1 MVIIV
6 AVVVTNKKDDG
17 NTTNKNEFAKAA
29 VATDRAVSDRS
40 SND

>member
-1 MVIIV
+1 MVVIV
-6 AVVVTNKKDDG
+6 AVVVTSKKDDE
-17 NTTNKNEFAKAA
+17 KEIVKYEFAKAA

>member
-1 MVIIV
+1 MVVIV
-6 AVVVTNKKDDG
+6 AVVVTSKKDDD
-17 NTTNKNEFAKAA
+17 KYEFAKAA